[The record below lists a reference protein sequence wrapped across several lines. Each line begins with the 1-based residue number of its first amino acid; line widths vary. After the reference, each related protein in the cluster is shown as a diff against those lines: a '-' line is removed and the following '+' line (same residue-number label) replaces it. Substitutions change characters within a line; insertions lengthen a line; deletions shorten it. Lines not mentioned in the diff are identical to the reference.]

1 MGAELT
7 LPDFL
12 ASLGKTELKPGGSYA
27 TGALLRML
35 DVGRHEHLLVVGP
48 HAGNTALFA
57 TMTTGANTEALVKE
71 ESEKVTEG
79 DPALKRRS
87 TARIGKAEEMPFAD
101 AHFDAAMIEATLAL
115 QPEPQRRATLKEA
128 FRVLKPGGRIG
139 LHELCWRQ
147 PPTLELERRLAD
159 TWHGEVHPQVVRG
172 WWDAL
177 EQAGF
182 GQVRNELAVVS
193 YFTRQGMSADEGEQA
208 AEIFHNAFE
217 KPERLQRFSQAYHEF
232 TDNRRYYG
240 VIIATAQKPA

>member
-1 MGAELT
+1 MSAELT

-35 DVGRHEHLLVVGP
+35 ELGRHEHLLVVGP
-48 HAGNTALFA
+48 RAGNTALFA
-57 TMTTGANTEALVKE
+57 TMTTGATTEALVKE

-87 TARIGKAEEMPFAD
+87 TARIGKSEEMPFAD
-101 AHFDAAMIEATLAL
+101 GHFDAAMIEATLAT

-147 PPTLELERRLAD
+147 PPTPEVMQRLAGV
-159 TWHGEVHPQVVRG
+159 WRGEVHPLVVRG
-172 WWDAL
+172 WWDLL

-182 GQVRNELAVVS
+182 GQIRNELAVVS
-193 YFTRQGMSADEGEQA
+193 YFTRQGMTADEGEQA

-217 KPERLQRFSQAYHEF
+217 TPERLQRFQQAYHEF
-232 TDNRRYYG
+232 SENRRYYG
-240 VIIATAQKPA
+240 VIIATAVKP